1 MEKMTVIKV
10 FYNVDAEERW
20 LNKFGA
26 RGYKLVSKTPF
37 EYHFE
42 KTGAK
47 WHYIIEWL
55 DSSPESEE
63 NAEYIKARVGNAIYC
78 GKSNCYA
85 YFASRSPLEHS
96 SAGLKRARRRYYTVA
111 AFWAAVAAVGLGL
124 LIYNL
129 IWVGK
134 FNAMEYGNPARTAV
148 CYIAP
153 ATALCAGIS
162 AFCFMTAA
170 AFAKASRTYPVTEEY
185 DK

>member
-1 MEKMTVIKV
+1 MEEMTVVRV
-10 FYNVDAEERW
+10 FYNADAEERW

-42 KTGAK
+42 KTNAK
-47 WHYIIEWL
+47 WYYIIEWL

-63 NAEYIKARVGNAIYC
+63 NEEYIRSRVGSAIYC

-96 SAGLKRARRRYYTVA
+96 SACLRLARKRYYTVA
-111 AFWAAVAAVGLGL
+111 AFWAAVAAIGMGL
-124 LIYNL
+124 LAYNV
-129 IWVGK
+129 IWIGK
-134 FNAMEYGNPARTAV
+134 FNAMDYGNPAWKAV
-148 CYIAP
+148 SYIAP

-162 AFCFMTAA
+162 AFCFMTASNFVKA
-170 AFAKASRTYPVTEEY
+170 ARKYPVTEEY